1 MDIETCEPPRIEH
14 SESDVLLHECER
26 LRVERAATLSTQ
38 QAPMQKLPDDLLM
51 MVFEKFQSS
60 WGPWV
65 PWAPV
70 GWTPPPPLTPKHL
83 AAPTGIAHEG
93 TTQRMEREDFN
104 TLRQNLCLV
113 SQ

>member
-1 MDIETCEPPRIEH
+1 MSSPPCKPPKIDTQTMLAR
-14 SESDVLLHECER
+14 ECDQKR
-26 LRVERAATLSTQ
+26 LQRATTLSVMH
-38 QAPMQKLPDDLLM
+38 APIQKLPDDLLM
-51 MVFEKFQSS
+51 LIFEKFQSS

-70 GWTPPPPLTPKHL
+70 GWAAPPPLTPKHL
-83 AAPTGIAHEG
+83 TTPVGVHE
-93 TTQRMEREDFN
+93 TADPMEREHFN

>member
-1 MDIETCEPPRIEH
+1 MSRQVSDPPRIKQ
-14 SESDVLLHECER
+14 SDAMLAHECDRIR
-26 LRVERAATLSTQ
+26 LQRAATLSGLC
-38 QAPMQKLPDDLLM
+38 APIQKLPDDLLVM
-51 MVFEKFQSS
+51 IFEKFHSS

-83 AAPTGIAHEG
+83 TTPDGVDEG
-93 TTQRMEREDFN
+93 TERLEREDFS